1 MAKFSAVKTTKVYE
15 KVIQQITDKISSGE
29 YKPGDYLPTERELSE
44 MMDVSRASVRE
55 ALRVLEYI
63 GLIECKPKNGTN
75 IVYVSPEILANRLH
89 TIDIRSSNSNF
100 ESLIE
105 LRETLEPKI
114 AEIAAQKATDED
126 IKLIQKH
133 IYNLGD
139 EGIDEDEFENSDA
152 LFHLY
157 IAQASKNIFFIRIME
172 MLFEMLKEV
181 RKKTV
186 ISYHRR
192 EGIFEEHKLIF
203 ESIQSRDI
211 EKSAMAMKQH
221 LTNIRMALK

>member
-1 MAKFSAVKTTKVYE
+1 VYE

-89 TIDIRSSNSNF
+89 TIDLRSNKSNF
-100 ESLIE
+100 ENLLE
-105 LRETLEPKI
+105 LRETIEPKI
-114 AEIAAQKATDED
+114 AGLAAQKATDEEV
-126 IKLIQKH
+126 KLIKKY
-133 IYNLGD
+133 IYDLG
-139 EGIDEDEFENSDA
+139 ENIEEEEFENSDA

-157 IAQASKNIFFIRIME
+157 IAQASNNIFFIRIME

-186 ISYHRR
+186 FSYHRR
-192 EGIFEEHKLIF
+192 EGIFEEHKLIY
-203 ESIQSRDI
+203 EAIENRDI